1 MGVHRFAVATALATF
16 CLLVAGG
23 LVSTT
28 ESGLACPDWPLC
40 EGQYLPKMVGG
51 KLFEHGHRLVAGTV
65 AVMTFALSFLLF
77 KYRKRDST
85 LIRLGLVASALVVVQ
100 ALLGALTVKLRL
112 PPWVSSLHQATA
124 MAFFCLITSLAF
136 LTRQRLVAAPAPEAS
151 SDFAFRRRL
160 GHWTLAVIAL
170 TYLQI
175 VVGAVMR
182 HARAGLACGY
192 DFPLCQGQIWPT
204 GAHWGVQVHV
214 LHRLGGFVVGI
225 AVVALAL
232 WVWGHQPER
241 RGLRFLA
248 AAAAVIVLC
257 QVSLGIAVIFTSRE
271 MVTMTLHSSLGAALL
286 ANLFALYW
294 VAQPSRLRQ
303 PSTPQTNH
311 PAAASLEA
319 A

>member
-40 EGQYLPKMVGG
+40 EGQYFPKMAGG

-77 KYRKRDST
+77 KYRRRDSA
-85 LIRLGLVASALVVVQ
+85 LIRLGLIASALVVVQ

-124 MAFFCLITSLAF
+124 MAFFCG
-136 LTRQRLVAAPAPEAS
+136 
-151 SDFAFRRRL
+151 FRRRL
-160 GHWTLAVIAL
+160 GHFTLAVIAL

-192 DFPLCQGQIWPT
+192 DFPLCQGQIWPA

-225 AVVALAL
+225 GVVALAL
-232 WVWGHQPER
+232 WVWGHRPARQ
-241 RGLRFLA
+241 GLRFLS
-248 AAAAVIVLC
+248 AAAAVIALC

-271 MVTMTLHSSLGAALL
+271 LVTMTLHSSLGAALL
-286 ANLFALYW
+286 ANLVALYW
-294 VAQPSRLRQ
+294 IAQPSRLRQ
-303 PSTPQTNH
+303 PSIPQADH

-319 A
+319 V